1 MKYLKN
7 KLLLY
12 ISLLLAFT
20 ILSLTTISSILYY
33 KSSMAQEEGTSSAL
47 VSAYSQSF
55 NIVMESYRNAI
66 QAVAARGELADPEV
80 SAQALQQYLTQEAKQ
95 NGFNYLAIADAQ
107 GSNTH
112 EVALAEQT
120 FFQQAKSG

>member
-1 MKYLKN
+1 MKYLKT

-66 QAVAARGELADPEV
+66 QAVAARGELTDPEV
-80 SAQALQQYLTQEAKQ
+80 SAQALQ
-95 NGFNYLAIADAQ
+95 
-107 GSNTH
+107 
-112 EVALAEQT
+112 
-120 FFQQAKSG
+120 